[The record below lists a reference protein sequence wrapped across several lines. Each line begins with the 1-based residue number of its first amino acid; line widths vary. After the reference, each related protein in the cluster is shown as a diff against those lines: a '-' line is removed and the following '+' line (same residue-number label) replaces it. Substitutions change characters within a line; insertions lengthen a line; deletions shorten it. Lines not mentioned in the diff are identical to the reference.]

1 MKKSFMKRLVA
12 LALVI
17 VSLFSMTAMASAD
30 TMYVDGDIGVGKT
43 VRIRKN
49 ASSSSSSNVLVNVTY
64 GTALTA
70 ESYNSTWH
78 AVTYTDPVTKR
89 VYNGY
94 TMSSFLSSSIPS
106 DCAWIARYGTR
117 AHKETNTKY
126 TGADNLQ
133 RDLNAYFAVNDGN
146 SYSWY
151 PLTVDGYCG
160 ANTVKAIKKFQQLE
174 GLSADGIAGNMTKE
188 YLYKIVDPK

>member
-1 MKKSFMKRLVA
+1 MKKSFIKRLTA

-30 TMYVDGDIGVGKT
+30 TMYVDGDVGVGST
-43 VRIRKN
+43 VRIRKT
-49 ASSSSSSNVLVNVTY
+49 ASSGGTVLVNVTY

-70 ESYNSTWH
+70 ESHNSTWH
-78 AVTYTDPVTKR
+78 AVTYIDPITKR
-89 VYNGY
+89 EYNGY
-94 TMSSFLSSSIPS
+94 MMSSYLSSSIPS

-117 AHKETNTKY
+117 AHKETDTKY

-133 RDLNAYFAVNDGN
+133 RDLNAYFAKNGGN

-160 ANTVKAIKKFQQLE
+160 ANTVKAITKFQQLE
-174 GLSADGIAGNMTKE
+174 GLDADGVAGNMTKE
-188 YLYKIVDPK
+188 YLYKIVDPE